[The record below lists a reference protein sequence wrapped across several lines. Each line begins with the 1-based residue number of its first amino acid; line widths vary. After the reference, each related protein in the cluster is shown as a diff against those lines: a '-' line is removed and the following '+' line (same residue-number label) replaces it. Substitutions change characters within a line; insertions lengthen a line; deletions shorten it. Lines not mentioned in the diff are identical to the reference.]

1 MAEEKIKTYTDA
13 QEIITNGWKLKYAS
27 QLWHTTNTCHST
39 TSSQPSLSLA
49 LLCRCALFIFKTI
62 TMQTH
67 THTYILW
74 LFLINY
80 ILINGSSKLKMCVA
94 TVKGSCHRR
103 THIFESAPKTS
114 SATVAKCGRGW
125 KEREV
130 TLVYPQDTA
139 AAAAP
144 TTCSMSTHAI
154 AVWIFFYWES
164 WTENLLIHT
173 HTHTQTYLDAA
184 RVCVYQNTHTHT
196 HHNKSKSHKTLHKSQ
211 LKRHKIMSVQ

>member
-1 MAEEKIKTYTDA
+1 MAEEKIKTCTDA

-130 TLVYPQDTA
+130 TLVYPQDA

-154 AVWIFFYWES
+154 AVWIFFFIEKVEQKTCWY
-164 WTENLLIHT
+164 T
-173 HTHTQTYLDAA
+173 HT
-184 RVCVYQNTHTHT
+184 
-196 HHNKSKSHKTLHKSQ
+196 
-211 LKRHKIMSVQ
+211 LKRT

>member
-1 MAEEKIKTYTDA
+1 
-13 QEIITNGWKLKYAS
+13 
-27 QLWHTTNTCHST
+27 
-39 TSSQPSLSLA
+39 
-49 LLCRCALFIFKTI
+49 
-62 TMQTH
+62 
-67 THTYILW
+67 
-74 LFLINY
+74 
-80 ILINGSSKLKMCVA
+80 MCVA

-130 TLVYPQDTA
+130 TLVYPQD

-154 AVWIFFYWES
+154 AVWIFFVLRKL
-164 WTENLLIHT
+164 NRKPVDI

-211 LKRHKIMSVQ
+211 LKRHKMMSVQ